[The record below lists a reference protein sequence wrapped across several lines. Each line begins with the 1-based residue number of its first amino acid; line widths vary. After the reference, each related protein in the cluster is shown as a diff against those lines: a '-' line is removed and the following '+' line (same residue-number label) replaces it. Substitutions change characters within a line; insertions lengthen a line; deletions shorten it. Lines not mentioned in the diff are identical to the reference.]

1 MEVNLP
7 FLLCFTLYLRAILQ
21 VQGPRELI
29 FWRDDLTE
37 GFCVTGLGG
46 LIFGGAYLRNFTV
59 FHESKDYFCSPIT
72 RNIFFRSRFTVIK
85 NRRSRFTEKIPLP
98 GVSQHNE
105 MTRFFSK
112 VNMILVYSLFLLLL
126 LLFIFLLKITDGRR
140 IPENERRKDD
150 IRQMGD
156 HRLKRLVLR
165 CIEDESDE
173 RLNAKEVVDWLQK
186 VKMSKIKWERTIALQ
201 RKPNQPPTLN
211 IITLGEA
218 GTGKTSI
225 INRFVNNCFDDKV
238 VATIGIDLRFT
249 NMNVYGREFRLKV
262 VDTAGLETFSSL
274 PVSYLREANGVL
286 LVFDVTDRRSF
297 ERGILRKMLRC
308 IDRDEKRIILVGSKV
323 DAEDERE
330 VTREQAEEF
339 AANLG
344 VLYFETSALTGQNIQ
359 KVFEEITKVIYITS
373 DLTNPT
379 VKEVQEPVWRD
390 VVVLRDS
397 PEKETTS
404 SWCTSC

>member
-1 MEVNLP
+1 M
-7 FLLCFTLYLRAILQ
+7 
-21 VQGPRELI
+21 
-29 FWRDDLTE
+29 
-37 GFCVTGLGG
+37 
-46 LIFGGAYLRNFTV
+46 
-59 FHESKDYFCSPIT
+59 
-72 RNIFFRSRFTVIK
+72 
-85 NRRSRFTEKIPLP
+85 
-98 GVSQHNE
+98 
-105 MTRFFSK
+105 
-112 VNMILVYSLFLLLL
+112 
-126 LLFIFLLKITDGRR
+126 LKITDGRR

-238 VATIGIDLRFT
+238 APTIGSDLRFT

-286 LVFDVTDRRSF
+286 LVFDVTDRWSF

-359 KVFEEITKVIYITS
+359 KVFEEIAKVIYITS

-379 VKEVQEPVWRD
+379 VKEVQDPEWRD
-390 VVVLRDS
+390 VVVLWDS